1 MTCQDS
7 RIYLSAYLDD
17 ELDVA
22 ESLVMKSH
30 LAACPACRRAEE
42 EALALRA
49 ALRGLR
55 EPASD
60 DLAKRVQGAV
70 RRAAKED
77 GRASRLAW
85 FDSFRWVFAAAALVL
100 VASAGTLLLMNTLRP
115 SRQQAIASAVLASHI
130 RSMQAEHLVD
140 VPSSDRHTV
149 KPWFQ
154 GKLDFAPPVPD
165 LSASGW
171 PLIGGRLD
179 YMDGRPVAA
188 LIYQRRKHNINVFV
202 WPSRGAAEQPIQAE
216 DAQGYQL
223 VHWTSGGMTY
233 WAVSDLN
240 RAELLEFAR
249 AMLAADS
256 VKRPE

>member
-17 ELDVA
+17 ELGVA
-22 ESLVMKSH
+22 DTLMVRSH
-30 LAACPACRRAEE
+30 LAGCAECRRAQE

-55 EPASD
+55 EPASE

-70 RRAAKED
+70 RRAAKEE
-77 GRASRLAW
+77 GRAPRLAW

-100 VASAGTLLLMNTLRP
+100 VASLGTLLLMNSLRP
-115 SRQQAIASAVLASHI
+115 ARQQAIASAVLASHI
-130 RSMQAEHLVD
+130 RSMQAGHLVD

-165 LSASGW
+165 LSSSGW

-188 LIYQRRKHNINVFV
+188 LIYQRRKHNINVFI
-202 WPSRGAAEQPIQAE
+202 WPARGAAEEPMQAE
-216 DAQGYQL
+216 EAQGYQL
-223 VHWTSGGMTY
+223 VHWTSAGMTY

-249 AMLAADS
+249 AVQSSDA